1 MLVIIGSVLLLVA
14 AIFGLVILIGAFKES
29 VGQGLLCMFVPFYM
43 LYYAF
48 ARYRSSKKGLVVGSW
63 AGAAVVGTAL
73 VVVGTVMA
81 ANEAVADFNAD
92 MQQLELDLA
101 NPPADLGAGAG
112 AAEESATL
120 MNCNLSEQPGR
131 LCNEYRVTASY
142 TQANATEHCDMV
154 QIVSDDKQ
162 PLAQGGCPTD
172 NAIAKC
178 EPRFGNNTT
187 YYYRDPSPDIDNEAA
202 MNSMETLCTGTFTRL

>member
-1 MLVIIGSVLLLVA
+1 MLVIIGMVFLALA

-63 AGAAVVGTAL
+63 AGAAVLGTTL
-73 VVVGTVMA
+73 MVVGSVMA
-81 ANEAVADFNAD
+81 ANEAVAEFNAD
-92 MQQLELDLA
+92 MAELQNLDLA
-101 NPPADLGAGAG
+101 NPPADLGA
-112 AAEESATL
+112 AEETATI
-120 MNCNLSEQPGR
+120 MSCNLSEQPGR

-142 TQANATEHCDMV
+142 TQANAAEHCDMV
-154 QIVSDDKQ
+154 QIVSDEKQ
-162 PLAQGGCPTD
+162 PLAQGACPTE
-172 NAIAKC
+172 NAIARC

-187 YYYRDPSPDIDNEAA
+187 VYYRDPSPDIDNEVA